1 MMIGLTLWIIFCND
15 FVFVDRTNYRVCV
28 DVPVYMYSYVKF
40 SRFSVSCVNFC
51 ELYVLPY
58 VKVYVKCCIVYIYNY
73 ESILLFINYF

>member
-1 MMIGLTLWIIFCND
+1 
-15 FVFVDRTNYRVCV
+15 
-28 DVPVYMYSYVKF
+28 MYSYVKF

-73 ESILLFINYF
+73 ESILLFINYFKKIILL